1 MAIKDYI
8 IFMQQYIRQAVKAPY
23 SANFTLSDNKYT
35 ININGFN
42 ADFDIS
48 MIEEMATVMSPY
60 LTAKQL
66 LESWQTRY
74 IHSIININA
83 IKLV

>member
-8 IFMQQYIRQAVKAPY
+8 IFIQQYIRQAVKTPY
-23 SANFTLSDNKYT
+23 SVNFTLSDNKYT
-35 ININGFN
+35 IIINGFSV
-42 ADFDIS
+42 DFNIS
-48 MIEEMATVMSPY
+48 MIEEMANVMSPY

>member
-1 MAIKDYI
+1 MMIKDYI
-8 IFMQQYIRQAVKAPY
+8 IAMQNFMRQAVKAPY
-23 SANFTLSDNKYT
+23 SVNFTLSDNKYT
-35 ININGFN
+35 ININGFT

-48 MIEEMATVMSPY
+48 MIEEMSIIMSPY

>member
-23 SANFTLSDNKYT
+23 NANFTLTNDKYS
-35 ININGFN
+35 IKINGFT
-42 ADFDIS
+42 ADFSIS
-48 MIEEMATVMSPY
+48 MIEEMASVMSPY